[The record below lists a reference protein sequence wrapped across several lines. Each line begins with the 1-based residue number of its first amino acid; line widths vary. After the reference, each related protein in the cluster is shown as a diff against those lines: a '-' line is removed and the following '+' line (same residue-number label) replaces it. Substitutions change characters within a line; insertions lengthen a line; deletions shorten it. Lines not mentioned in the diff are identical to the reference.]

1 MTVLVAGATGNVG
14 GIVVRRLA
22 SAGVPV
28 RGLTRNPDAVL
39 PAGVE
44 KAVGDLSDAR
54 TLAAAFDGV
63 SAVQLFIN
71 WGDQSEVV
79 ELAVRAGVRRIVL
92 LSSDGTP
99 DELLEGKIRESGLE
113 WTIMRPGEFA
123 VNKIDIWG
131 PAIRAGEPVREAYP
145 DIAGV
150 PVHEEDIADVAVAAL
165 TGDGHH
171 GRTHVIR
178 GPEALTHREQI
189 RLIGEAVG
197 REVKIEE
204 VGHDEARADMIT
216 NGFPEEVADH
226 ILDYFV
232 EWVDTPPPPVS
243 LEAIIGRPGRTFAQW
258 ARDHAPAF
266 SPVSYS

>member
-1 MTVLVAGATGNVG
+1 MTVLVAGATGSVG

-28 RGLTRNPDAVL
+28 RGLTRNPGAVL

-44 KAVGDLSDAR
+44 RAVGDLADVS
-54 TLAAAFDGV
+54 TLAAAFAGV
-63 SAVQLFIN
+63 SAVQLFMT
-71 WGDQSEVV
+71 WEDQGEVV
-79 ELAVRAGVRRIVL
+79 DLAVRSGARRIVV

-99 DELLEGKIRESGLE
+99 DERLERQVRDSGLE
-113 WTIMRPGEFA
+113 WTILRPGEFA
-123 VNKIDIWG
+123 MNKIDIWG

-145 DIAGV
+145 DVVGV
-150 PVHEEDIADVAVAAL
+150 PVHEADIADIAVAAL

-171 GRTHVIR
+171 GRTYPIR

-197 REVKIEE
+197 REIEIE
-204 VGHDEARADMIT
+204 RVGHEEARKDLIG

-226 ILDYFV
+226 ILHYFV
-232 EWVDTPPPPVS
+232 EWVDSPPTPVS
-243 LEAIIGRPGRTFAQW
+243 LEPITGRPGRTFAQW
-258 ARDHAPAF
+258 SRDHAADF
-266 SPVSYS
+266 THSL